1 MKKIKITLGYSP
13 CPNDTFIFYA
23 LANNKID
30 TLGISYE
37 ITIADVEQL
46 NSQAMNGQL
55 DVSKLS
61 FAALAS
67 LRDKYRLLNA
77 GAALG
82 NGCGPLIIA
91 KTGFKPDSLK
101 NARIAIPG
109 RYTTAS
115 LLLSLFLD
123 SKPKAVSMP
132 FDKIMAAVSSGE
144 YDAGVI
150 IHEGRFTFQDYGLIE
165 VLDLGKWWEDT
176 FGLPI
181 PLGGIAVRSDIGV
194 EMSTRIEETIR
205 NSLLY
210 ARQYP
215 DQAADYIK
223 ANAREL
229 SNDVIA
235 RHINLYVNNYSIDM
249 GETGKKAVALLFEK
263 AEQALLHGS

>member
-1 MKKIKITLGYSP
+1 MKNNKISIAYSP

-30 TLGISYE
+30 TMGISYE

-46 NSQAMNGQL
+46 NSRAMKGQY

-61 FAALAS
+61 FAVLAR
-67 LRDKYRLLNA
+67 LGNRYRLLNA

-91 KTGFKPDSLK
+91 RPGFKPDSLK

-109 RYTTAS
+109 RYTTAA
-115 LLLSLFLD
+115 LLLTLFLD
-123 SKPKAVSMP
+123 SKPNAVSMP
-132 FDKIMAAVSSGE
+132 FDRIMVAVSSGE
-144 YDAGVI
+144 CDAGVI
-150 IHEGRFTFQDYGLIE
+150 IHEGRFTFQDYGLTE
-165 VLDLGKWWEDT
+165 VIDLGKWWEDT

-181 PLGGIAVRSDIGV
+181 PLGGIAVRSDIGDKI
-194 EMSTRIEETIR
+194 SGRIEETIR

-223 ANAREL
+223 AHAREL
-229 SNDVIA
+229 SDDVIA
-235 RHINLYVNNYSIDM
+235 HHIDLYVNNYSIDM
-249 GETGKKAVALLFEK
+249 GETGAKAVSLLFEK
-263 AEQALLHGS
+263 AEKTSLNGS